1 MAKKMSDETAPVE
14 SKVEEPA
21 SEEPASEE
29 PVAQGESRIPN
40 KEYNALCAE
49 HGSIGN
55 ALALTGRRLVRA
67 YQNDDGTVTVV
78 FEGPFGVKE

>member
-1 MAKKMSDETAPVE
+1 MAKKTNDETAP
-14 SKVEEPA
+14 SAEPVV
-21 SEEPASEE
+21 EE

-40 KEYNALCAE
+40 EEYNALCAE
-49 HGSIGN
+49 HGNIGN
-55 ALALTGRRLVRA
+55 TLALTGRRLVRA